1 MSLKSRP
8 LHTPLSGQFDQEP
21 GRTYIYIYD
30 YYETYGIQVFDSSY
44 YVM

>member
-1 MSLKSRP
+1 MTLKSRP
-8 LHTPLSGQFDQEP
+8 LYTPLSGHFDQEQ
-21 GRTYIYIYD
+21 GRKYIYD